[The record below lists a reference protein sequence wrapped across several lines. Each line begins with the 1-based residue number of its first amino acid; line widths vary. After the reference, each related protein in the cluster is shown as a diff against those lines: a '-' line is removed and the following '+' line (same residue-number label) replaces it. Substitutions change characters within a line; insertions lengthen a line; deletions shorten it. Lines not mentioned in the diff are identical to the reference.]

1 MGSIESLAEPVPL
14 WQRGMSLVGLAVMVL
29 IAWAI
34 SSDRR
39 AFPWRIV
46 LWGVGLQLAFAVI
59 VLKTSVGLLVFS
71 LLNDAFVRI
80 LDFTDEGS
88 RFLFGS
94 YLDREFT
101 LALNVLPTIIFF
113 STLMTVLYHAGIMQR
128 VVKGFAWAM
137 QRTMKTSG
145 AETLS
150 AAANIFVGQTE
161 APLVVRPY
169 VSTMSQSELMAIMIG
184 GFASVAGGVL
194 AAYVGMLHSHFPDVA
209 GHLLACSV
217 MSAPASLLIAKVMLP
232 EKETPVTAGKL
243 DLPDDK
249 PYANLVDAAAS
260 GAAEGL
266 KLALNVAAM
275 LVAFIALV
283 AMVNFLFGVP
293 AYVHN
298 AGEWAIAAGAFER
311 LGTELPAGCAEAND
325 AAELAACIRQANEL
339 GVTESPLVPWDPF
352 SLQRLLGW
360 IFWPFAFVMGVPPE
374 DCTSVATLLGEKT
387 VLNEFVAFLHLAE
400 NLESAHPM
408 SGRAALITSYALCG
422 FANFGSIAIQIGGI
436 GAMAPE
442 RRADLARLGLKAMFG
457 GMLASNMTAC
467 VAGLL
472 V

>member
-1 MGSIESLAEPVPL
+1 VGSLDTLADGSVPL
-14 WQRGMSLVGLAVMVL
+14 WQRAISFLGLGVMVA
-29 IAWAI
+29 IAWAM

-46 LWGVGLQLAFAVI
+46 LWGTGLQLLFGVF
-59 VLKTSVGLLVFS
+59 VLKTTVGLWIFAI
-71 LLNDAFVRI
+71 LNDGFVRL
-80 LDFTDEGS
+80 LDFTNEGS
-88 RFLFGS
+88 RFLFGA

-101 LALNVLPTIIFF
+101 VALNVLPTIVFF
-113 STLMTVLYHAGIMQR
+113 STLMTVLYHLGLMQK

-137 QRTMKTSG
+137 QRTLRTSG

-161 APLVVRPY
+161 APLVVRPF
-169 VSTMSQSELMAIMIG
+169 VATMTKSELMSVMIG

-194 AAYVGMLHSHFPDVA
+194 AAYVGMLRGHFPDIA

-232 EKETPVTAGKL
+232 EKEIPTTAGTL
-243 DLPDDK
+243 SMPEEQ
-249 PYANLVDAAAS
+249 PYANVVDAAAN
-260 GAAEGL
+260 GATEGV

-275 LVAFIALV
+275 LIAFIALV
-283 AMVNFLFGVP
+283 AMINFVLALP
-293 AYVHN
+293 AYWHN
-298 AGEWAIAAGAFER
+298 LAEWREALRGLGAAGIAV
-311 LGTELPAGCAEAND
+311 PEACSAPND
-325 AAELAACIRQANEL
+325 AATLASCIHQASDL
-339 GVTESPLVPWDPF
+339 GVLGLEAWEPF

-360 IFWPFAFVMGVPPE
+360 IFWPFAFAMGVPFA
-374 DCTSVATLLGEKT
+374 DCTAVATLLGEKT
-387 VLNEFVAFLHLAE
+387 VLNEFVAFLHLAH
-400 NLESAHPM
+400 NLEGSAPI
-408 SGRAALITSYALCG
+408 SGRAAVIASYALCG

-442 RRADLARLGLKAMFG
+442 RRGDLARLGLRAMIG

-467 VAGLL
+467 VAGVL